1 MLRMKED
8 MTVVGVAELRKE
20 GPRLIGEL
28 RRHKVVLT
36 RRNKPVG
43 VLLNYDDYLHMQA
56 VAERLE
62 DLVLGHEAKKRASR
76 RGRKTVSLVEA
87 ERRIGIR

>member
-1 MLRMKED
+1 MLRMKEG
-8 MTVVGVAELRKE
+8 MAVVGVAELRRE

-43 VLLNYDDYLHMQA
+43 VLINYEDYLRMQSMT
-56 VAERLE
+56 ERLE
-62 DLVLGHEAKKRASR
+62 NLVLGHEAKKRASR
-76 RGRKTVSLVEA
+76 RGRKVLSLDEA
-87 ERRIGIR
+87 ERRVGLR

>member
-1 MLRMKED
+1 MLQMKED
-8 MTVVGVAELRKE
+8 MAVVGVAELRKE
-20 GPRLIGEL
+20 GPRLIEEL

-43 VLLNYDDYLHMQA
+43 VLINYDDYLHMQA
-56 VAERLE
+56 VTERLE

-76 RGRKTVSLVEA
+76 RARRTVSLDEA
-87 ERRIGIR
+87 ERRVGMR